1 MARYHRRTETTTYP
15 LAVSTHAPSLGRLLA
30 QAGPD
35 WKRIGLDVLIRAA
48 LVALATFIFW
58 RRGDLTTSSPFVLI
72 TTACIYA
79 VLVLFPLRHCRDSM
93 EFYENGIVY
102 RGKSYLFQTPKA
114 EWSRVSG
121 TGHFLSVT
129 YLYLDGMAKQIN
141 VSCVRDAQDTFIRLY
156 ANSPQREMI

>member
-1 MARYHRRTETTTYP
+1 MARYHRRTETTIYP
-15 LAVSTHAPSLGRLLA
+15 LTVSTHAPSLGRLLA

-35 WKRIGLDVLIRAA
+35 WKRIGLDVLIRAV

-93 EFYENGIVY
+93 GFYENGIVY

-114 EWSRVSG
+114 EWMSPIANSSPNPKAMSKG
-121 TGHFLSVT
+121 LSVLT
-129 YLYLDGMAKQIN
+129 LAETSTNTKFH
-141 VSCVRDAQDTFIRLY
+141 S
-156 ANSPQREMI
+156 